1 MIVGYPLKVG
11 HPLKL
16 KSRGNPCGCPIVDLS
31 HKHKGRRKA
40 CPYNHHRPGL
50 SGYPF
55 SEDSAEKQYQK
66 ALYKEL
72 TGLIDSPETPVIAPS
87 KVMRV
92 MILPYKNGNTLYMN
106 RYVYFI
112 ADEPAWVLGDYLI
125 EDAE

>member
-1 MIVGYPLKVG
+1 M
-11 HPLKL
+11 
-16 KSRGNPCGCPIVDLS
+16 
-31 HKHKGRRKA
+31 
-40 CPYNHHRPGL
+40 
-50 SGYPF
+50 
-55 SEDSAEKQYQK
+55 
-66 ALYKEL
+66 YKEL